1 MVSDFLVEGNGYLKD
16 DKQAARLYLETT
28 KEGYFNNDIFIDQV
42 KHAFDIFDRKSP
54 GITGIFLF
62 DNAPSHRKYP
72 PDGLNVAN
80 MNVYSGGKQAVMR
93 DTVRNGNIKKPI

>member
-16 DKQAARLYLETT
+16 DKEAARLYLETH
-28 KEGYFNNDIFIDQV
+28 KEGYFNNDMFVDQV
-42 KHAFDIFDRKSP
+42 KRALDIFDRKFP

-72 PDGLNVAN
+72 ADGLNVAS
-80 MNVYSGGKQAVMR
+80 MNVR
-93 DTVRNGNIKKPI
+93 ETGNNERH